1 MPGKKLYWYIA
12 SLVVLVNLISL
23 LPLVHSP
30 YLGDDS
36 WCESTLPGL
45 LLLSKMSLPDL
56 CWNTVK
62 DYVHS
67 GRWYPLMI
75 YYYPV
80 FCFLNEYLYKCAEVL
95 FVLANIGLFAYFV
108 RLMTSS
114 ASLGLMAALLPPL
127 FIQFRCYHDPI
138 MSYYFL
144 MQVEF
149 SLILTSLI
157 LLTFYL
163 RKSRAMFLTLSLTA
177 WTCCLLVYEA
187 FYAFWMMHAVVAYL
201 HFGKGSLKRVIKI
214 TLPFFLLAVSNM
226 LITLYVRAEFA
237 PRYPG
242 INLNFSISAWFLA
255 FLKQASAALPLSYF
269 ISVETLSYWAEV
281 ARAYFATDLV
291 IMCIAWAI
299 LWCLISDNFL
309 ERNGDRDKSTVKA
322 LVLLG
327 TGFWLLP
334 ALLVT
339 LSAKYQQE
347 LKWGLGYLP
356 VYVSGFGV
364 MMLVLALIMIIYR
377 AVQRSY
383 PRLRTATMV
392 AAAALGVFVAGIN
405 YNSNRMVIQKYNF
418 CEHYH
423 RKLIENA
430 LHGDL
435 MRFVPEGSYVICGA
449 PVRSWDTPA
458 FFRMHSGLTLQVA
471 QLAGFSPDREL
482 GNLSIK
488 DAFSSY
494 LKQGYLDRYDFT
506 KLNNPY
512 NCFAG
517 YKAQFV
523 GVEGPILR
531 RVVTSD
537 PGDLSRQVF
546 YLRYEAKFDGAGY
559 AVLGRATDLQADNE
573 KISGIVADKLWVYV
587 AIPVGYPYREICFSG
602 TWIDRKTLI
611 PCGTLRLTEKDL
623 REISSNSHG
632 KLFEL
637 PIAFDHKRV
646 DPKSITAN
654 LTVTDEE
661 PSRFTKVITQKSSTS
676 GVQ

>member
-392 AAAALGVFVAGIN
+392 AVAALGVFVAGIN

-418 CEHYH
+418 GEHYH

-512 NCFAG
+512 KCFAG

-637 PIAFDHKRV
+637 PIAFDQKRV

-661 PSRFTKVITQKSSTS
+661 PSRFSKVITQKSSSS

>member
-12 SLVVLVNLISL
+12 SLVVLVNLVSL

-45 LLLSKMSLPDL
+45 LLLSKMSLPEL

-80 FCFLNEYLYKCAEVL
+80 FCFLNEYLYKSAEVL
-95 FVLANIGLFAYFV
+95 FVLGNIALFAYFI

-114 ASLGLMAALLPPL
+114 APLGLMAALLPPL

-163 RKSRAMFLTLSLTA
+163 QRSKPIFLALSLTA

-201 HFGKGSLKRVIKI
+201 HFGKGSLKKVIKI
-214 TLPFFLLAVSNM
+214 TLPFFLLAVANM

-242 INLNFSISAWFLA
+242 INLNFSMSAWFFA
-255 FLKQASAALPLSYF
+255 FLKQAGAALPLSYF
-269 ISVETLSYWAEV
+269 VSAQTLSYWAEV

-291 IMCIAWAI
+291 IMCAAWGI
-299 LWCLISDNFL
+299 LWCFISDNFL
-309 ERNGDRDKSTVKA
+309 ERGGNRDKNTLKA

-364 MMLVLALIMIIYR
+364 MMLALAIIMIIYR
-377 AVQRSY
+377 TVQKSSHG
-383 PRLRTATMV
+383 LRTVTMV
-392 AAAALGVFVAGIN
+392 ATAALGVLVAGIN
-405 YNSNRMVIQKYNF
+405 YNSNRLVIQKYNF
-418 CEHYH
+418 GEHYH

-435 MRFVPEGSYVICGA
+435 MRFVPDGSYVICGT

-458 FFRMHSGLTLQVA
+458 FFRMHSGLTLQVV

-482 GNLSIK
+482 GNLSIQ

-494 LKQGYLDRYDFT
+494 LKQGCLDRYDFT

-512 NCFAG
+512 KCFTG
-517 YKAQFV
+517 YKVQFV
-523 GVEGPILR
+523 GVEGPILQ
-531 RVVTSD
+531 RVISAA
-537 PGDLSRQVF
+537 PMNLNRQVF
-546 YLRYEAKFDGAGY
+546 FLRYEAKFEGSGY

-573 KISGIVADKLWVYV
+573 KIAGIVTDNLWIYV
-587 AIPVGYPYREICFSG
+587 AIPVGYPYSAICLTG
-602 TWIDRKTLI
+602 TWIDHRTLL
-611 PCGTLRLTEKDL
+611 PRGTFRFTEKDL
-623 REISSNSHG
+623 REISSDSHG
-632 KLFEL
+632 KIFEL
-637 PIAFDHKRV
+637 PIAFDQKYV
-646 DPKSITAN
+646 DPKSVMVN
-654 LTVTDEE
+654 LTVTDDQ
-661 PSRFTKVITQKSSTS
+661 PSRFTKVLTRKGSSFNIR
-676 GVQ
+676 